1 MEDLF
6 GEEVKFP
13 LPSPKDSPLKGRKL
27 KTGYAAPPGTGLQ
40 GETCR
45 SCNLKVRHSSGN
57 KGWYKCSLVKID
69 GHKATDIKLRSPAC
83 SYWEEVGS

>member
-6 GEEVKFP
+6 REEVKFP
-13 LPSPKDSPLKGRKL
+13 LKPIGESPLKGRKL

-45 SCNLKVRHSSGN
+45 SCNLKTRQFSGS
-57 KGWYKCSLVKID
+57 KSWYKCSLVKIS

-83 SYWEEVGS
+83 SFWEELGL